1 MSLRMDHF
9 IFTVLLLS
17 DVSSCAGLQYHFVNE
32 NMTWTEAQS
41 YCRGNYTDLAT
52 VEDTEDMMMMVD
64 ITVQQDYKGPVWIG
78 LYYGDTWRWS
88 IQDNKSYSHADTGFR
103 NWSQTPPELRQPD
116 NGGTPI
122 TIEIKA
128 ACVMI
133 NNEGSWNDAGCS
145 TKYPTVCYQENNAGG
160 IYVINSTGRTWT
172 EAQIY
177 CRQHYTDLAII
188 RNSEDNQN
196 VTSQLTGNTWIGLH
210 RDWVWSDQNNST
222 YRSWTAGLP
231 LNNKASCAVADISQG
246 GTWMGTDCSARFPFI
261 CYQDNLVLVR
271 ENKTWKEALLYCR
284 QNHVDLV
291 SVASEKVQRWV
302 REMAGEA
309 STPYVWMG
317 LRYSYT
323 LNFWLWVSGE
333 FSCYQSWST
342 GNGTGWYR
350 DEGGRRVWSTGAQQ
364 AGGEQKWVSL
374 SEDTKL
380 NFICIK

>member
-1 MSLRMDHF
+1 MDHF

-17 DVSSCAGLQYHFVNE
+17 GVSSCAGLQYHFVNKSM
-32 NMTWTEAQS
+32 NWTEAQS

-52 VEDTEDMMMMVD
+52 VEDTEDMKMMVD
-64 ITVQQDYKGPVWIG
+64 ITVQQGYKGPVWIG

-88 IQDNKSYSHADTGFR
+88 IQDNMSYSHADTGFR
-103 NWSQTPPELRQPD
+103 NWSQTQLYD
-116 NGGTPI
+116 FDLVFNGFFIQDAG
-122 TIEIKA
+122 
-128 ACVMI
+128 VMI
-133 NNEGSWNDAGCS
+133 NTGGDWFIGRCWN
-145 TKYPTVCYQENNAGG
+145 KYPTVCYQENNAGG

-188 RNSEDNQN
+188 RNRKDNQN
-196 VTSQLTGNTWIGLH
+196 FTSQLTGYTWIGLY

-222 YRSWTAGLP
+222 YRNWTAGRP

-246 GTWMGTDCSARFPFI
+246 GTWMDKDCGARFPFI
-261 CYQDNLVLVR
+261 CYKDNLVLVR
-271 ENKTWKEALLYCR
+271 ENKTWKEALMYCR
-284 QNHVDLV
+284 QYHVDLV
-291 SVASEKVQRWV
+291 SVTSEKVQRWV
-302 REMAGEA
+302 REKAGEA

-333 FSCYQSWST
+333 FSCYQNWST

-374 SEDTKL
+374 SEDIEL